1 MMLPRTRPIRF
12 PHDRGVLLAFHLLL
26 CQSPMTRATSRG
38 GEVCILVSSS
48 PTPDSANKG
57 NRQGFAVTS
66 AISPSVTTLR
76 LLCGFSYIHTLN
88 YTESNCIRV
97 VGGSKMP
104 YTGPNTSI
112 YSIICT
118 YYLQLPVTEIHPLHS
133 PPPDCSAVS
142 NLNRRATKLYPLGG
156 YQKIEKM

>member
-1 MMLPRTRPIRF
+1 MGKVICVILHTGQSRLGKGWL
-12 PHDRGVLLAFHLLL
+12 HSHC
-26 CQSPMTRATSRG
+26 CQEHPG
-38 GEVCILVSSS
+38 G
-48 PTPDSANKG
+48 SA
-57 NRQGFAVTS
+57 
-66 AISPSVTTLR
+66 VTTLR
-76 LLCGFSYIHTLN
+76 LLCGFSYIHTLS
-88 YTESNCIRV
+88 YTESNCIHV
-97 VGGSKMP
+97 VGGYKMP

-142 NLNRRATKLYPLGG
+142 NLNRRATKSYPLGG